1 MEYSTP
7 CLAKNQ
13 SVQYS
18 ADINLIFQAAS
29 GELKNSRLFLKL
41 LEAVLRTGNR
51 MNVGTN
57 RGDAI
62 AFKLDTLLKLV
73 DVKGTDGKTTLLHFV
88 VQQIVGSEGD
98 KLDPSSENINSTINQ
113 EDFKKNGL
121 QVVAGLSRDLKNV
134 TKAAGMDSDVLSS
147 YLSKLESGLE
157 KVRLVFQYEK
167 TSIKGRFFDSLRPF
181 LKDAEDEI
189 SRVKSDEKRALSL
202 VKEVTEYFH
211 GDTTKEEP
219 HPLRI
224 FMVVRDFLS
233 VLDHV
238 CKEVGHMQNYTM
250 VGAARS
256 FRISSA
262 ATLPVLSRFNIR
274 QDRSS
279 DEDGHA

>member
-1 MEYSTP
+1 M
-7 CLAKNQ
+7 LA
-13 SVQYS
+13 

-41 LEAVLRTGNR
+41 LEAVLMTGNR

-62 AFKLDTLLKLV
+62 AFKLDTLLKLA

-88 VQQIVGSEGD
+88 VQQIVGSEAD
-98 KLDPSSENINSTINQ
+98 KSDPSYESFNNSTIN
-113 EDFKKNGL
+113 EDDFKKNGL

-134 TKAAGMDSDVLSS
+134 TKAAGMDSDVLTS
-147 YLSKLESGLE
+147 YLSKLESGLD
-157 KVRLVFQYEK
+157 KVKLVFQYEK

-189 SRVKSDEKRALSL
+189 NRIKSDEKRALSL

-262 ATLPVLSRFNIR
+262 ASLPVLSRFNIR
-274 QDRSS
+274 QERSS
-279 DEDGHA
+279 DEDRHA